1 MQPKFDLTDMI
12 GITDFRLEEK
22 DWTFGNKSS
31 TASKRRAAFDYAV
44 GIADWVRAAVYN
56 TRDPRT
62 GAITLRKVADFLNTF
77 QPNGVPILS
86 MNGSAFAPMTVSRLL
101 YETETKHTSWVQFEF
116 DREVARLGDKL
127 TPEARSS
134 LEKKRDALIAKGV
147 ELGRY
152 MRMDDQPVKKPDPLW

>member
-1 MQPKFDLTDMI
+1 MEPKFDLTDMI
-12 GITDFRLEEK
+12 GFTDLRLEEK

-31 TASKRRAAFDYAV
+31 TASKRRAAFEYATGV
-44 GIADWVRAAVYN
+44 AQWVRVAVHS

-86 MNGSAFAPMTVSRLL
+86 MNRCAFAPMTVSRLL

-116 DREVARLGDKL
+116 NREVARLGDKL
-127 TPEARSS
+127 TSERRLTLEA
-134 LEKKRDALIAKGV
+134 KRDAMIARGV

-152 MRMDDQPVKKPDPLW
+152 MRMDDQPVKKSDPLW